1 MGVVGAIVG
10 TLAMG
15 YFQGKAQQEQY
26 EAMAAQADA
35 NRKIEEANAMKAD
48 EAAKQQDQVNKINEE
63 NERRKQL
70 LMMGQQRAAI
80 GASGITATGSALN
93 ALQDTYTNINTD
105 AGILSYNNRQKTQQL
120 FDQSTEHTQQ
130 GLMYGN
136 QADSYRSAGRSAMK
150 NAMLGAV
157 FSAVTPLAGSLYSSN
172 SAAKVGTATA
182 SGSGIGNIAPSKGPW
197 SATSKRI
204 GAFGSPY

>member
-1 MGVVGAIVG
+1 MGVVGAVIG

-15 YFQGKAQQEQY
+15 YFQGRAQQQHY

-35 NRKIEEANAMKAD
+35 NRQIEEANAKKAD
-48 EAAKQQDQVNKINEE
+48 DAAKQQDQVNKINEE

-93 ALQDTYTNINTD
+93 ALQDTYTSINTD

-130 GLMYGN
+130 ALAYGN
-136 QADSYRSAGRSAMK
+136 QADSYRSAGRSAMR
-150 NAMLGAV
+150 NSMLGAV

-182 SGSGIGNIAPSKGPW
+182 SSSGIGNIAPTQGPW
-197 SATSKRI
+197 SATSKKI
-204 GAFGSPY
+204 GAWGSPY